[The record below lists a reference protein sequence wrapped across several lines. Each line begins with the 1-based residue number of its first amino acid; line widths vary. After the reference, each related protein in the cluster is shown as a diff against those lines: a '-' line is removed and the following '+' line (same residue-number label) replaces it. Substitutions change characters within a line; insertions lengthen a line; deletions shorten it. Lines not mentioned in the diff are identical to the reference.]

1 MSAVL
6 KPETWFRPLV
16 ESDLESVMA
25 IERDLYEYPWTPG
38 NFRDSLN
45 AGYSCWAMIGPGH
58 DLIGYAVLMLGAGE
72 AHLLNLSIARAA
84 QRRHHGTRLLHYLI
98 GATRRYGATRLFLEV
113 RPSNLP
119 GRALYA
125 RNGFVEAGRRRDY
138 YPART
143 GREDAIILSLA
154 I

>member
-6 KPETWFRPLV
+6 KPDIGFRPLV
-16 ESDLESVMA
+16 ASDLESVMT
-25 IERDLYEYPWTPG
+25 IERDLYEHPWTLG

-45 AGYSCWAMIGPGH
+45 AGYSCWAILDRDG
-58 DLIGYAVLMLGAGE
+58 LIGYAVLMLGAGE
-72 AHLLNLSIARAA
+72 AHLLNLSIERSV
-84 QRRHHGTRLLHYLI
+84 QRRGHGTRLLHHLI
-98 GATRRYGATRLFLEV
+98 GVTRRYGATRLFLEV
-113 RPSNLP
+113 RPSNRS

-125 RNGFVEAGRRRDY
+125 RNGFVEVGTRRGY

-143 GREDAIILSLA
+143 GREDAIVLSLA

>member
-6 KPETWFRPLV
+6 KPQSWFRPLV

-25 IERDLYEYPWTPG
+25 IECDLYEYPWTFG

-45 AGYSCWAMIGPGH
+45 AGYSCWAMIGAHGP
-58 DLIGYAVLMLGAGE
+58 IGYAVLMLGAGE
-72 AHLLNLSIARAA
+72 AHLLNLSIERDA
-84 QRRHHGTRLLHYLI
+84 QRQGYGTRLLHHLI
-98 GATRRYGATRLFLEV
+98 GVTRRYGATRLFLEV
-113 RPSNLP
+113 RPSNLS

-125 RNGFVEAGRRRDY
+125 RNGFVEVGKRRGY
-138 YPART
+138 YPARN
-143 GREDAIILSLA
+143 GREDAIVLSLA

>member
-16 ESDLESVMA
+16 ESDIEPVMALESG
-25 IERDLYEYPWTPG
+25 LYEYPWTPG

-45 AGYSCWAMIGPGH
+45 AGYSCWAVLDRNG
-58 DLIGYAVLMLGAGE
+58 LFGYAVLMLGAGE
-72 AHLLNLSIARAA
+72 AHLLNLSIAPHA
-84 QRRHHGTRLLHYLI
+84 QRQGHGTHLLHHLI
-98 GATRRYGATRLFLEV
+98 GVTRRYGATRLFLEV

-125 RNGFVEAGRRRDY
+125 RNGFVEVGTRRGY
-138 YPART
+138 YPARH
-143 GREDAIILSLA
+143 GREDAIVLSLT

>member
-6 KPETWFRPLV
+6 KPEAWFRPLV
-16 ESDLESVMA
+16 ESDLETVMVL
-25 IERDLYEYPWTPG
+25 ERDLYEHPWTPG

-45 AGYSCWAMIGPGH
+45 AGYSCWAMLGPH
-58 DLIGYAVLMLGAGE
+58 ELIGYAVLMLGAGE
-72 AHLLNLSIARAA
+72 VHLLNLSIARHA
-84 QRRHHGTRLLHYLI
+84 QRQRHGTRLLHHLV
-98 GATRRYGATRLFLEV
+98 GLTRRYGATRLFLEV

-125 RNGFVEAGRRRDY
+125 RNGFTEVGTRRGY
-138 YPART
+138 YPGRAH
-143 GREDAIILSLA
+143 REDAIILSLT